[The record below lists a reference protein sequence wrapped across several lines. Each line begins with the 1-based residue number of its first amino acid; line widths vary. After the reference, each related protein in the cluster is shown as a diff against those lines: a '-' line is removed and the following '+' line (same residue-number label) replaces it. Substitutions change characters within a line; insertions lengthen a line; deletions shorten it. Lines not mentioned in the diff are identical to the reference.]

1 MATKEEQMS
10 TFFAVLMFLFVVVV
24 LVFLAIP
31 FFEATPLAHHRDQ
44 YRDPRTGKRIG
55 QSPRLD

>member
-1 MATKEEQMS
+1 MS
-10 TFFAVLMFLFVVVV
+10 TFFAVLMFLFVIVV

-31 FFEATPLAHHRDQ
+31 FFEATPLAHHRNQ

-55 QSPRLD
+55 KSPRLD